1 MDLVKNNLSINFGT
15 KLSPVLQEKLTE
27 CLNNKETR
35 RELKVGLIKKIDDI
49 LQFGSDE
56 FMLSIN
62 KDAETGKDLLV
73 LKHIDPNVAGSR
85 LVKRNMIITP
95 SFFNKFK
102 NNIFSVFL
110 SLTERDILMTE
121 KIFNK
126 KDRRDFKIKEL
137 LPHVQWLK
145 DHNF

>member
-1 MDLVKNNLSINFGT
+1 MDLVNNNSNINFGT
-15 KLSPVLQEKLTE
+15 KLSPVLQERLTE

-62 KDAETGKDLLV
+62 KDVETGKDLLV
-73 LKHIDPNVAGSR
+73 LKHIDPNVGGSR
-85 LVKRNMIITP
+85 LVKRN
-95 SFFNKFK
+95 KK

-110 SLTERDILMTE
+110 SLTERDILMSE

-126 KDRRDFKIKEL
+126 KDRQEFRIKDL
-137 LPHVQWLK
+137 MSHVQWLK
-145 DHNF
+145 EHSKV

>member
-1 MDLVKNNLSINFGT
+1 MDLVNNNSNINFGT
-15 KLSPVLQEKLTE
+15 KLSPVLQERLTE

-62 KDAETGKDLLV
+62 KDVETGKDLLV
-73 LKHIDPNVAGSR
+73 LKHIDPNVGGSR
-85 LVKRNMIITP
+85 LVKRN
-95 SFFNKFK
+95 KK

-110 SLTERDILMTE
+110 SLTERDILMSE

-126 KDRRDFKIKEL
+126 KDRKEFRIKDL
-137 LPHVQWLK
+137 MAHVQWLK
-145 DHNF
+145 EHSKV

>member
-1 MDLVKNNLSINFGT
+1 
-15 KLSPVLQEKLTE
+15 
-27 CLNNKETR
+27 
-35 RELKVGLIKKIDDI
+35 
-49 LQFGSDE
+49 
-56 FMLSIN
+56 
-62 KDAETGKDLLV
+62 GKDLLV
-73 LKHIDPNVAGSR
+73 LKHIDPNVVGSR
-85 LVKRNMIITP
+85 LVKRN
-95 SFFNKFK
+95 KK

>member
-15 KLSPVLQEKLTE
+15 KLSPVLQEKITE

-73 LKHIDPNVAGSR
+73 LKHIDPNVGGSR
-85 LVKRNMIITP
+85 LVKRN
-95 SFFNKFK
+95 KK

-110 SLTERDILMTE
+110 FLTERDILMTE

-137 LPHVQWLK
+137 LPHIQWLK
-145 DHNF
+145 DHNFLSP